1 MNMSKAMRM
10 SANTRMMR
18 QGLLAPRRGEEG
30 IALVTTLVILLIMT
44 VLGVGAVATTALENR
59 IAGFQRTG
67 ESANSAAEACVGTS
81 ANIIKQTIAA
91 GNVACRRHSMRRRTT
106 RFRPWRH
113 LRWPVKSAPDAQR
126 SGYNCGIGAAGR
138 TTVSK

>member
-18 QGLLAPRRGEEG
+18 QGLLAPRLGEEG

-67 ESANSAAEACVGTS
+67 ESANSAAESCVGTS
-81 ANIIKQTIAA
+81 ANIIQQTIAA
-91 GNVACRRHSMRRRTT
+91 SNVVPPAFVCDGE
-106 RFRPWRH
+106 RPGSV
-113 LRWPVKSAPDAQR
+113 PGGTYVGQ
-126 SGYNCGIGAAGR
+126 
-138 TTVSK
+138 